1 MGENL
6 LGIIEYINA
15 SIDFS
20 GCIGVEEIDD
30 LFELY
35 PILEEEKSIV
45 FEKLEKLNVEIIY
58 SDKVFREK
66 LFRLYNYISPNR
78 EVTDKKIE
86 KWAKE
91 ESISNYMRNK
101 VIQGLGD
108 CGYKIILDTY
118 NNRLNR
124 VV

>member
-6 LGIIEYINA
+6 LGIIGYIDA

-20 GCIGVEEIDD
+20 GSIGVGEIDD
-30 LFELY
+30 LFESY
-35 PILEEEKSIV
+35 PISESEKSIV

-58 SDKVFREK
+58 SDEIFREK
-66 LFRLYNYISPNR
+66 LFRLYNYINAER
-78 EVTDKKIE
+78 EVTKKKIE
-86 KWAKE
+86 EWAEE

-101 VIQGLGD
+101 VVQGLCD